1 MGKIPG
7 ITSNTALK
15 RDSTGLFSLYRINQL
30 SVGLY
35 NALPGGPFASPK
47 TNFNKTVINKYLNL
61 IDDFLL
67 DRNCLTNRKVAL
79 KLSFDLAAGRT
90 DQQIV
95 RPAVLSLKI
104 EGLAKEQTE
113 QIGAEIIRR
122 TTVKG
127 NEIFFEPIKQP
138 VEKSPEAELI
148 PEAVPYVSATGLAKR
163 MVRLNLALDEKTGR
177 IMGGQAILSLNL
189 KELIAEDIAYG
200 GPDNFR
206 KHIHNVLFDQIG
218 NIVEID
224 KLTLMLQ
231 INYDDKIHLYD
242 FEQPHGVA
250 ATASLAE
257 IAAEI
262 GKEKTDRSALQLLQ
276 DYWGDPTLA
285 PGQKPRVVFNSGI
298 KIDNPESVVPEFFTD
313 ADGEGLDLPNI

>member
-7 ITSNTALK
+7 VTSNTALN
-15 RDSTGLFSLYRINQL
+15 RDSAGLFSLYRINRL
-30 SVGLY
+30 SVGFY
-35 NALPGGPFASPK
+35 NTLPAGPFASPK
-47 TNFNKTVINKYLNL
+47 TNFNKTVINKYLNH

-67 DRNCLTNRKVAL
+67 DRNCLTNGKVTL

-90 DQQIV
+90 DQYII
-95 RPAVLSLKI
+95 RPTVLSLKI

-127 NEIFFEPIKQP
+127 NELFFEPIKQP
-138 VEKSPEAELI
+138 LEETPEAELI
-148 PEAVPYVSATGLAKR
+148 PEKVPYVSATGLAKR
-163 MVRLNLALDEKTGR
+163 MIRLNLTLDEKTGQ
-177 IMGGQAILSLNL
+177 ITGGQAILSLNL
-189 KELIAEDIAYG
+189 KELIAEDTAYG

-218 NIVEID
+218 NTVDIG

-242 FEQPHGVA
+242 FEKSRNIA
-250 ATASLAE
+250 ATTSLAK
-257 IAAEI
+257 AVAEI
-262 GKEKTDRSALQLLQ
+262 SKEKTDRSAVQLMQ
-276 DYWGDPTLA
+276 DYFGGQTELA
-285 PGQKPRVVFNSGI
+285 PGQKPRAIFNPGI
-298 KIDNPESVVPEFFTD
+298 KVDDPESVIPEFFTD
-313 ADGEGLDLPNI
+313 ADGEGLNL